1 MKYVN
6 LGTPHH
12 RLDRHLFRP
21 ASRPSRADQGKPAVF
36 DILVQKG
43 KVRYIGAKIKNR
55 RIESYHLEISL
66 HALEA
71 QTGRLE
77 KNLP

>member
-1 MKYVN
+1 VPIAES
-6 LGTPHH
+6 LH
-12 RLDRHLFRP
+12 
-21 ASRPSRADQGKPAVF
+21 VF
-36 DILVQKG
+36 DILVQQG

-55 RIESYHLEISL
+55 RIESYRLEISL

-77 KNLP
+77 RDLP